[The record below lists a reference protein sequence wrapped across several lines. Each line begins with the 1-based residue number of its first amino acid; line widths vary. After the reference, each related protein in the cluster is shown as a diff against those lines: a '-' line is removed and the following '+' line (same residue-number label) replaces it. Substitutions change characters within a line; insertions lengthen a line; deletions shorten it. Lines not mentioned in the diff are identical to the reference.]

1 MIQPFLHF
9 KRCLQRWSRA
19 GAPVFLAVACLT
31 ITSGLASGPASADDN
46 SADDNIDGPVLD
58 INAIVDN
65 FTPRI
70 IGGRPAAIEQWPSVV
85 ALVRPG
91 NFSAIDRQF
100 CGGTVV
106 ASRWVMTAAH
116 CVHNAFNNL
125 VSNTSVRIIE
135 GVSDLRND
143 PIAEEHIVVNIFVHP
158 LYDDA
163 VDASYNDIALLELA
177 TELDA
182 PPVNLFVED
191 SETLVGQSGWIAGW
205 GATSFS
211 DSAGAV
217 FPDSFRSA
225 TVPFVSR
232 DVCNAPISYN
242 GFIVGFLTCAG
253 FQAGGV
259 DTCIGDSGGP
269 LFAEVDGVMQQVGI
283 TSFGRGCAEP
293 NFFGIYTH
301 VSSYISWLANYIA
314 VPDQPNP
321 PTGDNVPRANG
332 QPLTEPSGGASFAA
346 LWLLGFVLLKGLLL
360 SGCAGNTNAAT
371 NAATKVE
378 NGETKV
384 KSISVVKD
392 DELRP
397 GVRISQD
404 DVRIGQARDVVMA
417 SMQRAGF
424 DNFDCQAE
432 RVAMVGSKRAFLL
445 ERCSRE
451 IAISDWQK
459 TAAIEPGDG
468 VLSAADMSANSLAV
482 YFIDEQ
488 LVRMDVNVSGDADET
503 TVMLDRHFSRHD
515 DVWLKGADQIRRQ
528 NSSIQM
534 IDADVASRIPKLFE

>member
-1 MIQPFLHF
+1 MQ
-9 KRCLQRWSRA
+9 RCSRA
-19 GAPVFLAVACLT
+19 AVPVFLAAACVT
-31 ITSGLASGPASADDN
+31 ITTGLASGPASADDYAN
-46 SADDNIDGPVLD
+46 GSSFD
-58 INAIVDN
+58 INAIVDE

-125 VSNTSVRIIE
+125 ITNTSVRIIE

-143 PIAEEHIVVNIFVHP
+143 PIGEEHVVVNIIVHP
-158 LYDDA
+158 LYDDT

-191 SETLVGQSGWIAGW
+191 SESLVGQSGQIAGW

-211 DSAGAV
+211 DSTGAV

-259 DTCIGDSGGP
+259 DTCVGDSGGP
-269 LFAEVDGVMQQVGI
+269 LFAEVDGVIQQVGI

-321 PTGDNVPRANG
+321 PTGDNVPRANN

-346 LWLLGFVLLKGLLL
+346 LWLFSFVLLKGLFL
-360 SGCAGNTNAAT
+360 SGCAGSI

-378 NGETKV
+378 TVDTKV
-384 KSISVVKD
+384 KSISVVKE

-424 DNFDCQAE
+424 DNFDCQVE

-445 ERCSRE
+445 ERCTRAL
-451 IAISDWQK
+451 AISDWQK
-459 TAAIEPGDG
+459 SAALESGDGGLSGAVLTAADI
-468 VLSAADMSANSLAV
+468 SANSLAV

-488 LVRMDVNVSGDADET
+488 LVRMDVNVTGDVDAT
-503 TVMLDRHFSRHD
+503 TAILDRHFSRHD
-515 DVWLKGADQIRRQ
+515 DVWLKGADQVRRQ
-528 NSSIQM
+528 GSSIQM
-534 IDADVASRIPKLFE
+534 IDADVAVRIPKLFE

>member
-1 MIQPFLHF
+1 MSHPILHI
-9 KRCLQRWSRA
+9 KRCLQQCTRSVVPA
-19 GAPVFLAVACLT
+19 LLATVCLT
-31 ITSGLASGPASADDN
+31 ITSGLATADDPI
-46 SADDNIDGPVLD
+46 DDSVID
-58 INAIVDN
+58 INAIIDN

-85 ALVRPG
+85 ALVSPG

-106 ASRWVMTAAH
+106 ASRWVLTAAH
-116 CVHNAFNNL
+116 CVHNSFNNL
-125 VSNTSVRIIE
+125 INNTSVRIIE
-135 GVSDLRND
+135 GVTDLRND
-143 PIAEEHIVVNIFVHP
+143 PIPEEHVVVNIIPHP
-158 LYDDA
+158 LYDDT

-182 PPVNLFVED
+182 PPVNLFVEN
-191 SETLVGQSGWIAGW
+191 SESLVGQSGWIVGW

-211 DSAGAV
+211 DAAGAD
-217 FPDSFRSA
+217 FPDNLRSA

-253 FQAGGV
+253 FQIGGV
-259 DTCIGDSGGP
+259 DTCVGDSGGP
-269 LFAEVDGVMQQVGI
+269 LFAEVDGVIQQVGI

-301 VSSYISWLANYIA
+301 VSSYIPWLANFIP

-321 PTGDNVPRANG
+321 PTGENVPRANT
-332 QPLTEPSGGASFAA
+332 QVLTEPSGGASFAA
-346 LWLLGFVLLKGLLL
+346 LWLVAFVLLKGLFL
-360 SGCAGNTNAAT
+360 SGCAGSS

-378 NGETKV
+378 TTEAKV
-384 KSISVVKD
+384 KSITVQKND
-392 DELRP
+392 DIRP
-397 GVRISQD
+397 GVRISQS

-417 SMQRAGF
+417 RMLSAGL

-445 ERCSRE
+445 ERCTRE
-451 IAISDWQK
+451 LDVSDWQK
-459 TAAIEPGDG
+459 STALESGDG
-468 VLSAADMSANSLAV
+468 VLSTADFSANSLTV

-488 LVRMDVNVSGDADET
+488 LVRMDINVTGEADDT
-503 TVMLDRHFSRHD
+503 IALLDRHFSRHN
-515 DVWLKGADQIRRQ
+515 DVWLKGADQVRRQ
-528 NSSIQM
+528 DNSIQM

>member
-1 MIQPFLHF
+1 MIQPFLHI
-9 KRCLQRWSRA
+9 KRCVQRCSRA
-19 GAPVFLAVACLT
+19 AVPVFLTAACLM
-31 ITSGLASGPASADDN
+31 ITTGLASGPASADDY
-46 SADDNIDGPVLD
+46 ADGSSFDV
-58 INAIVDN
+58 NAIVN
-65 FTPRI
+65 EFTPRI
-70 IGGRPAAIEQWPSVV
+70 IGGQPAAIEQLPSVV
-85 ALVRPG
+85 ALVRAG

-125 VSNTSVRIIE
+125 ITNTSVRIIE

-143 PIAEEHIVVNIFVHP
+143 PIGEEHVVVNIIVHP
-158 LYDDA
+158 LYDDT

-191 SETLVGQSGWIAGW
+191 SESLVGQSGQIAGW

-211 DSAGAV
+211 DSTGAV

-259 DTCIGDSGGP
+259 DTCVGDSGGP
-269 LFAEVDGVMQQVGI
+269 LFAEVDGVIQQVGI

-321 PTGDNVPRANG
+321 PTGDNVPRANN

-346 LWLLGFVLLKGLLL
+346 LWLFSFVLLKGLFL
-360 SGCAGNTNAAT
+360 SGCAGSI

-378 NGETKV
+378 TVKTKV
-384 KSISVVKD
+384 KSISVVKE

-424 DNFDCQAE
+424 DNFDCQVE

-445 ERCSRE
+445 ERCTRAL
-451 IAISDWQK
+451 AISDWQK
-459 TAAIEPGDG
+459 SAALESDDGGLSVG
-468 VLSAADMSANSLAV
+468 VLSAADISANSLAV

-488 LVRMDVNVSGDADET
+488 LVRMDVNVTGDVDAT

-515 DVWLKGADQIRRQ
+515 DVWLKGADQVRRQ
-528 NSSIQM
+528 GSSIQM